1 MKLKIIVYLMVLVSM
16 ATTLCGCGN
25 QKLREDAKE
34 LLKDV
39 FIALPGGLKE
49 AKDKV
54 LDPAIEDIKED
65 AKEIYDAAK
74 PSWEEAFPDLAADKE
89 SEEPLESSEEASQ
102 ESVEP

>member
-1 MKLKIIVYLMVLVSM
+1 MKLKIIIYLMVLVSF

-25 QKLREDAKE
+25 QKLREDTKE

-39 FIALPGGLKE
+39 FIALPGGLRE

-74 PSWEEAFPDLAADKE
+74 PSWEEAFPSLDSDAEPSE
-89 SEEPLESSEEASQ
+89 SPENSENTQQDSSE
-102 ESVEP
+102 P